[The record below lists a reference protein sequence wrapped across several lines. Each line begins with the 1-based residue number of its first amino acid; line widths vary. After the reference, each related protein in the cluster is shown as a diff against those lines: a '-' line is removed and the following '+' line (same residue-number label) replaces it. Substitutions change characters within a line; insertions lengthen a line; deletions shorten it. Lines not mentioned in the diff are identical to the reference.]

1 MEKTIRQLAGE
12 LRARGA
18 LEQNLPLLMNQT
30 ASAYGRLSLYNLAM
44 ELAMFLESEADGR
57 IAPDKEVKELMG
69 TMISSIKEELL
80 DASGQESG
88 DDNCRSGGYDPE
100 KNRAAIEELTALREY
115 VERRMESLTA
125 YTDLFTLYEYI
136 MNRLEPKFEQT
147 QEIAGEIDNDT
158 VAREVL
164 QWIFSDEEPGLINE
178 RIKETLS
185 CLPVRM
191 TKGKFLELVERA
203 FALYKEA
210 DRSSID
216 LFDYMLRNA
225 SGLYTS
231 EGMREQFPQLENIR
245 NVLEEMA
252 VSVPTKEAYQ
262 TWKQQ
267 LSEGIAAVRSLTEC
281 YDGVQ
286 AIANAFLTVL
296 LTKPYFT
303 LEAEQDST
311 EAAAILQQMCAEQ
324 NADSETLFAGLEHK
338 MEKLS
343 EEVTLLEPLLSLATE
358 KMSSEISEL
367 MLTAVH
373 QRLLAAQRLN
383 SGSMYAGLLPEE
395 EKELP
400 EGYLEQV
407 KSKFIT
413 EIKEVFS
420 NGSRQRNRAV
430 MAAVLKELPVYFNS
444 HTEVMDY
451 VRSSLEQCHDEG
463 EKKISI
469 ELLRSCYV

>member
-12 LRARGA
+12 LRSRRT
-18 LEQNLPLLMNQT
+18 LEQNLPLLMNRT
-30 ASAYGRLSLYNLAM
+30 ASAYGQLSLYNLAM
-44 ELAMFLESEADGR
+44 ELSMFLESEAEGH
-57 IAPDKEVKELMG
+57 IVPDEGVKELKK
-69 TMISSIKEELL
+69 TLLASIKESLFDGNGKDCDQGCFE
-80 DASGQESG
+80 
-88 DDNCRSGGYDPE
+88 PE
-100 KNRAAIEELTALREY
+100 KNKEAVEQLTSLREQ
-115 VERRMESLTA
+115 VAKRMESLTA
-125 YTDLFTLYEYI
+125 YTDLFVLYEYMI
-136 MNRLEPKFEQT
+136 NRLEPKFEKT
-147 QEIAGEIDNDT
+147 QETAWEFDNDE
-158 VAREVL
+158 VAREIL

-216 LFDYMLRNA
+216 LFDYMLRSA
-225 SGLYTS
+225 SGLYVP
-231 EGMREQFPQLENIR
+231 EGMKEQFPQLEKIK
-245 NVLEEMA
+245 NVLEEMSIA
-252 VSVPTKEAYQ
+252 VPTEETYQ
-262 TWKQQ
+262 EWKQQ
-267 LSEGIAAVRSLTEC
+267 LSDGTAAVRGLTEC
-281 YDGVQ
+281 YEGIQ

-303 LEAEQDST
+303 LAAEQNSA
-311 EAAAILQQMCAEQ
+311 EAIELLRKLCMEQ
-324 NADSETLFAGLEHK
+324 NADTETLFVGIEHK
-338 MEKLS
+338 MEQLS
-343 EEVTLLEPLLSLATE
+343 EEVELLEPLLSLATE
-358 KMSSEISEL
+358 KMDKEISEL
-367 MLTAVH
+367 MLATVH
-373 QRLLAAQRLN
+373 QRLIAAQRLN
-383 SGSMYAGLLPEE
+383 SGSVYAELLPEE

-407 KSKFIT
+407 KNQFIM
-413 EIKEVFS
+413 EIKEAFS
-420 NGSRQRNRAV
+420 AGSRQRNRAV

-463 EKKISI
+463 EKQISI